1 MIRLR
6 LGSCLLNFDFTFFA
20 VMALFCCLDSDGFGF
35 LSISACALHEFGH
48 LIAMKIKRE
57 RVSGITFYGGG
68 IKISREKQ
76 SSSVLVILGGVA
88 VNFTLAAICL
98 FINNS
103 YVNIFGV
110 INLVIGLFNML
121 PISCLDGKQLL
132 DLLLLKLLPPNKA
145 IICSH
150 AAEKVNIIIS
160 ITAIIVLIYF
170 NIVNFSAA
178 IVFVYIFAVDI
189 ISKVCYDKK

>member
-35 LSISACALHEFGH
+35 LSVSACALHEFGH

-76 SSSVLVILGGVA
+76 SGSVLVI
-88 VNFTLAAICL
+88 
-98 FINNS
+98 
-103 YVNIFGV
+103 
-110 INLVIGLFNML
+110 LVIGLFNML

-132 DLLLLKLLPPNKA
+132 DLMLLKLLPPDKA

-160 ITAIIVLIYF
+160 ITAIIVLVCF

>member
-35 LSISACALHEFGH
+35 LSVSACVLHEFGH

-76 SSSVLVILGGVA
+76 SGSVLVILGGVA

-98 FINNS
+98 FINDS

-132 DLLLLKLLPPNKA
+132 DLMLLKLLPPDKA

-160 ITAIIVLIYF
+160 ITAIIVLICF

>member
-1 MIRLR
+1 M
-6 LGSCLLNFDFTFFA
+6 
-20 VMALFCCLDSDGFGF
+20 
-35 LSISACALHEFGH
+35 
-48 LIAMKIKRE
+48 
-57 RVSGITFYGGG
+57 
-68 IKISREKQ
+68 
-76 SSSVLVILGGVA
+76 
-88 VNFTLAAICL
+88 
-98 FINNS
+98 
-103 YVNIFGV
+103 NIFGV

-132 DLLLLKLLPPNKA
+132 DLMLLKLLPPDKA

-160 ITAIIVLIYF
+160 ITAIIVLVCF

>member
-35 LSISACALHEFGH
+35 LSVSACVLHEFGH

-98 FINNS
+98 FTNYS
-103 YVNIFGV
+103 FVNIFGV

-132 DLLLLKLLPPNKA
+132 DLLLLKLLPPDKA

-160 ITAIIVLIYF
+160 ITAIIVLICF